1 MGPYVWWRQDQEN
14 IIPLPFLMATFL
26 LLENVYCGMCD
37 RVTGLPG
44 QSEGLQDH
52 SNIVMIH
59 EDHGAGAD

>member
-1 MGPYVWWRQDQEN
+1 
-14 IIPLPFLMATFL
+14 MATFL